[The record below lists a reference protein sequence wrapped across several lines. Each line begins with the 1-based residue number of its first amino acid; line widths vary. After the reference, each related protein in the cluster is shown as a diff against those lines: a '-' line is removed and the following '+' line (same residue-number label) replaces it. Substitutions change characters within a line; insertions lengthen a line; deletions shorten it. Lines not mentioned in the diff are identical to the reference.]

1 MLSICIAIYNRDV
14 SALVS
19 VLCAQAD
26 ALGIEYEIVVI
37 DDASDEFYCVAN
49 EKIINLPKV
58 VFVRNEHNIGRA
70 AIRNLLAETARYPYL
85 LFMDCDTTVTH
96 GDFLKKYISEI
107 PADVVSGGYE
117 YGDVPPQKENLLR
130 WCYGRKR
137 ETTPA
142 EIRNVAPNAS
152 FSTFNFLI
160 AKEIFSKITF
170 DATLKGY
177 GHEDTLFGIELEKCG
192 IKVKHIDNPL
202 RHDVC
207 VSTDKFLAQTR
218 NAIDNLLIIS
228 KKFSEGNKIIDNIS
242 LLKTYRKLAEYKIIP
257 LYRFFYSM
265 INLLVKKNLYSEHP
279 SMFMFDLYKLGY
291 LVSLRK

>member
-19 VLCAQAD
+19 DLCAQAD
-26 ALGIEYEIVVI
+26 ALGVEYEVVVI
-37 DDASDEFYCVAN
+37 DDASDESYFIAN
-49 EKIINLPKV
+49 KKITDFPKV
-58 VFVRNEHNIGRA
+58 VFVRNGHNIGRA

-96 GDFLKKYISEI
+96 NDFLKKYIDEI
-107 PADVVSGGYE
+107 PAEVVSGGYE

-130 WCYGRKR
+130 WSYGRKR

-142 EIRNVAPNAS
+142 EIRNVNPNAS

-170 DATLKGY
+170 DTTLQGY
-177 GHEDTLFGIELEKCG
+177 GHEDTLFGIELEKNG
-192 IKVKHIDNPL
+192 IKVRHIDNPL
-202 RHDVC
+202 RHDVS

-218 NAIDNLLIIS
+218 NAIDNLLIVS
-228 KKFSEGNKIIDNIS
+228 KKFPEGNEIIDNIS
-242 LLKTYRKLAEYKIIP
+242 LLKTYRKLVAYKMIP
-257 LYRFFYSM
+257 LYRFFYF
-265 INLLVKKNLYSEHP
+265 IFNPLIKRNLYSEHP